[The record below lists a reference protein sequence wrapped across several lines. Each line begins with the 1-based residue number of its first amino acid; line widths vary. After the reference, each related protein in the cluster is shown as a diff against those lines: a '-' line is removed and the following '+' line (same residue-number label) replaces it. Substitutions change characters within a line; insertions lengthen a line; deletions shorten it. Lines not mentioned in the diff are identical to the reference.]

1 MAQSLSVNPS
11 PKLMLSG
18 LLLGGLLGLT
28 ACQQPSDNQDKA
40 NSEAAEATNS
50 AQISDLTALD
60 KDSNEA
66 QPVEGL
72 EEEVLEVETDSN
84 KTDSTQP
91 SQIKEPTETENSASN
106 EDTESAAKKNM
117 PPASEIQ
124 VTDVEY
130 QDSEGRSIHV
140 TFQTSATAT
149 LQASLRLPSGKRIL
163 LTAPTG
169 QGNNPTYRS
178 TDGSIEL
185 VTHGGGS
192 SMDLFYENQRAEFD
206 AVKTDSEIL
215 KPQ

>member
-50 AQISDLTALD
+50 AQISDLTALN

-215 KPQ
+215 KP

>member
-1 MAQSLSVNPS
+1 MARSLSSNTH
-11 PKLMLSG
+11 PKLLLSG
-18 LLLGGLLGLT
+18 LLLGGLVGLT
-28 ACQQPSDNQDKA
+28 ACQPSSDAQDEANNQA
-40 NSEAAEATNS
+40 TEASNS
-50 AQISDLTALD
+50 AETSQSAGLSSDPNNTESVEIID
-60 KDSNEA
+60 QQTPETEA
-66 QPVEGL
+66 EL
-72 EEEVLEVETDSN
+72 NETDSV
-84 KTDSTQP
+84 QP
-91 SQIKEPTETENSASN
+91 SELEEATQ
-106 EDTESAAKKNM
+106 TESSTNTVEASPSKDV

-130 QDSEGRSIHV
+130 QDSKGRSIHV

-149 LQASLRLPSGKRIL
+149 LQADLRLPSGKRVL

-192 SMDLFYENQRAEFD
+192 SIDLFYENQRAKFD
-206 AVKTDSEIL
+206 AVNTESEIL

>member
-1 MAQSLSVNPS
+1 MARSLSGNTH
-11 PKLMLSG
+11 PKMLLSG
-18 LLLGGLLGLT
+18 LLLGGLVGLT
-28 ACQQPSDNQDKA
+28 ACQPSSDAQDEA
-40 NSEAAEATNS
+40 NSQATEASSSAEISEPAGLSNDPNNTES
-50 AQISDLTALD
+50 VEIIDQQIPET
-60 KDSNEA
+60 EA
-66 QPVEGL
+66 EL
-72 EEEVLEVETDSN
+72 NETDSV
-84 KTDSTQP
+84 QP
-91 SQIKEPTETENSASN
+91 SELEEATQ
-106 EDTESAAKKNM
+106 TESSTNTVEASPSKDV

-130 QDSEGRSIHV
+130 QDSKGRSIHV

-149 LQASLRLPSGKRIL
+149 LQADLRLPSGKRVL

-192 SMDLFYENQRAEFD
+192 RIDLFYENQRAKFD
-206 AVKTDSEIL
+206 AVNTESEIL

>member
-84 KTDSTQP
+84 KIDSTQP

-215 KPQ
+215 KP

>member
-50 AQISDLTALD
+50 AQISDLTALN

-91 SQIKEPTETENSASN
+91 SQIKEPTETESSASN
-106 EDTESAAKKNM
+106 EDTESATTKDM

>member
-50 AQISDLTALD
+50 AQMSDPTALD
-60 KDSNEA
+60 KDSSEA
-66 QPVEGL
+66 QPVEGV
-72 EEEVLEVETDSN
+72 EEEVLEIETDSN

-91 SQIKEPTETENSASN
+91 SQIKEPTETENSASS
-106 EDTESAAKKNM
+106 EDTESATKKDM

>member
-28 ACQQPSDNQDKA
+28 ACQQPSDSQDKA
-40 NSEAAEATNS
+40 NSETAEATNS
-50 AQISDLTALD
+50 AQMSDPTALD

-66 QPVEGL
+66 QPVEGI
-72 EEEVLEVETDSN
+72 EEEILEVETDSN

>member
-40 NSEAAEATNS
+40 NSDAAEATNS
-50 AQISDLTALD
+50 AQMSDPTALD
-60 KDSNEA
+60 KDSSEA
-66 QPVEGL
+66 QPVEGV
-72 EEEVLEVETDSN
+72 EEEVLEIETDSN

-91 SQIKEPTETENSASN
+91 SQIKEPTETESSASN
-106 EDTESAAKKNM
+106 EDTESATTKDM

>member
-50 AQISDLTALD
+50 AQMSDPTSLD

-66 QPVEGL
+66 QPVERL
-72 EEEVLEVETDSN
+72 EEEILEVETDSN

-106 EDTESAAKKNM
+106 EDTESTTTKNT

>member
-1 MAQSLSVNPS
+1 MARSLSGNTH
-11 PKLMLSG
+11 PKLLLSG
-18 LLLGGLLGLT
+18 LLLGGLVGLT
-28 ACQQPSDNQDKA
+28 ACQPSSDAQDEA
-40 NSEAAEATNS
+40 NSQATEASSSAEISEPAGLSNDPNNTQS
-50 AQISDLTALD
+50 VEIIDQQIPET
-60 KDSNEA
+60 EA
-66 QPVEGL
+66 
-72 EEEVLEVETDSN
+72 EVN
-84 KTDSTQP
+84 KTDSVQP
-91 SQIKEPTETENSASN
+91 SELEEATQ
-106 EDTESAAKKNM
+106 TESSTNTVEASPSKDV

-130 QDSEGRSIHV
+130 QDSKGRSIHV

-149 LQASLRLPSGKRIL
+149 LQADLRLPSGKRVL

-192 SMDLFYENQRAEFD
+192 SIDLFYENQRAKFD
-206 AVKTDSEIL
+206 AVNTESEIL

>member
-1 MAQSLSVNPS
+1 MAQSLSVNTR

-50 AQISDLTALD
+50 AQMSDPTALD

-106 EDTESAAKKNM
+106 EDTESAAKKDM

>member
-50 AQISDLTALD
+50 AQISDPTALD

-66 QPVEGL
+66 QPVEGV

-106 EDTESAAKKNM
+106 EDTESATKKDM

>member
-1 MAQSLSVNPS
+1 MAHPLSVNTN
-11 PKLMLSG
+11 PKHLLSA
-18 LLLGGLLGLT
+18 LLLGGLVGLT
-28 ACQQPSDNQDKA
+28 ACQPSSDTQDEANSQATEASGSAEISEPAGLSNDNDKTESVTVIEEQVPEAEADLHKTDPMQPS
-40 NSEAAEATNS
+40 E
-50 AQISDLTALD
+50 
-60 KDSNEA
+60 
-66 QPVEGL
+66 L
-72 EEEVLEVETDSN
+72 EESVQTEPSSSSLETSN
-84 KTDSTQP
+84 SKDV
-91 SQIKEPTETENSASN
+91 
-106 EDTESAAKKNM
+106 

-130 QDSEGRSIHV
+130 QDSKGRSIHV

-149 LQASLRLPSGKRIL
+149 LQADLRLPSGKRVL

-192 SMDLFYENQRAEFD
+192 SIDLFYENQRAKFD
-206 AVKTDSEIL
+206 AVNTESEIL

>member
-50 AQISDLTALD
+50 AQISDPTALD

-66 QPVEGL
+66 QPVEGV
-72 EEEVLEVETDSN
+72 EEEVSKVETDSN

>member
-215 KPQ
+215 KP

>member
-11 PKLMLSG
+11 PKLILSG

-40 NSEAAEATNS
+40 NSETAEATNS
-50 AQISDLTALD
+50 AQMSDPTALD

-72 EEEVLEVETDSN
+72 EEEILEVETDSN

-91 SQIKEPTETENSASN
+91 SQVKEPAETENSASN
-106 EDTESAAKKNM
+106 KDTESATTKDM

>member
-1 MAQSLSVNPS
+1 MAQSLSINPS

-40 NSEAAEATNS
+40 NSEAAEAANS
-50 AQISDLTALD
+50 AQMSDPTALD

-66 QPVEGL
+66 QPVERL
-72 EEEVLEVETDSN
+72 EEEILEVETDSN

-106 EDTESAAKKNM
+106 KDTESATTKDM

>member
-40 NSEAAEATNS
+40 NSDAAEATNS
-50 AQISDLTALD
+50 AQMSDPTALD
-60 KDSNEA
+60 KDSSEA
-66 QPVEGL
+66 QPVEGV
-72 EEEVLEVETDSN
+72 EEEVLEIETDSN

-91 SQIKEPTETENSASN
+91 SQIKEPTETENSASS
-106 EDTESAAKKNM
+106 EDTESATKKDM

>member
-50 AQISDLTALD
+50 AQISDPTALD

-215 KPQ
+215 KP

>member
-50 AQISDLTALD
+50 AQMSDPTALD

-66 QPVEGL
+66 QPVEGM

-84 KTDSTQP
+84 ETDSTQP

-106 EDTESAAKKNM
+106 EDTESAAKKDM

>member
-50 AQISDLTALD
+50 AQISDPTALD

>member
-11 PKLMLSG
+11 PKLILSG

-40 NSEAAEATNS
+40 NSETAEATNS
-50 AQISDLTALD
+50 AQMSDPTALD

-66 QPVEGL
+66 QPVEGI

-106 EDTESAAKKNM
+106 EDTESAAKKDM

>member
-50 AQISDLTALD
+50 AQISDLTALN

>member
-50 AQISDLTALD
+50 AQISDPTALD

-72 EEEVLEVETDSN
+72 EEEVLEIETDSN

-91 SQIKEPTETENSASN
+91 SQIKEPTETENSASS
-106 EDTESAAKKNM
+106 EDTESATKKDM

>member
-18 LLLGGLLGLT
+18 LLLGSLLGLT

-40 NSEAAEATNS
+40 NSDAAEATNS
-50 AQISDLTALD
+50 AQMSDPTALD
-60 KDSNEA
+60 KDSSEA
-66 QPVEGL
+66 QPVEGV
-72 EEEVLEVETDSN
+72 EEEVLEIETDSN

-91 SQIKEPTETENSASN
+91 SQIKEPTETENSASS
-106 EDTESAAKKNM
+106 EDTESATKKDM

>member
-50 AQISDLTALD
+50 AQMSDPTALD
-60 KDSNEA
+60 KDSSEA
-66 QPVEGL
+66 QPVEGV

-91 SQIKEPTETENSASN
+91 SQIKEPTETESSASN
-106 EDTESAAKKNM
+106 EDTESATTKDM

-215 KPQ
+215 KP

>member
-50 AQISDLTALD
+50 AQMSDPTALD
-60 KDSNEA
+60 KDSSEA
-66 QPVEGL
+66 QPVEGV

-91 SQIKEPTETENSASN
+91 SQIKEPTETESSASN
-106 EDTESAAKKNM
+106 EDTESATTKDM